1 MTSRRRRIAA
11 AALVAV
17 ALVGGGAA
25 WVRLG
30 PLPPGLLDAAHM
42 KSTSVV
48 DRHGTVI
55 YETRDADGTHGRM
68 ADPRRLPSR
77 LVEATVAAEDHRFFE
92 HPGIDARAIGRAAW
106 RNATAGRIVQGGST
120 ITQQVA
126 KLLIAR
132 AENPRDAPRRGVA
145 AKLRETLIALR
156 LEHRLNKEEILALYL
171 SLAPYGNQIAG
182 AERASAVYFGRP
194 ADQLTPA
201 QAAFLAGLPQRPSG
215 FNPYRA
221 RAAAL
226 ARQRMVLAR
235 MRARGFLSGEEAAEA
250 LD

>member
-68 ADPRRLPSR
+68 ADPRRLP
-77 LVEATVAAEDHRFFE
+77 
-92 HPGIDARAIGRAAW
+92 
-106 RNATAGRIVQGGST
+106 
-120 ITQQVA
+120 
-126 KLLIAR
+126 
-132 AENPRDAPRRGVA
+132 
-145 AKLRETLIALR
+145 
-156 LEHRLNKEEILALYL
+156 
-171 SLAPYGNQIAG
+171 
-182 AERASAVYFGRP
+182 
-194 ADQLTPA
+194 
-201 QAAFLAGLPQRPSG
+201 
-215 FNPYRA
+215 
-221 RAAAL
+221 
-226 ARQRMVLAR
+226 
-235 MRARGFLSGEEAAEA
+235 
-250 LD
+250 